1 VSQPLPYSAIPTIG
15 QLAGQRVRT
24 INLQVEKLP
33 DGIRISTPQARG
45 WSAHARNSVDLVR
58 ALEAAFREVSCA
70 SYARAKG
77 APYDLDI
84 LTTQVPG
91 DPLADQPRHR
101 RRTGRAVRHHA
112 HDPAE
117 WTKMED
123 GSWRSPGGRKYNP
136 GSAAV
141 RNVIRKRQEHGL
153 PT

>member
-1 VSQPLPYSAIPTIG
+1 VNQSLPYGAIPTIG

-24 INLQVEKLP
+24 ITIHVEKLA

-58 ALEAAFREVSCA
+58 ALEHAFREVSCA

-77 APYDLDI
+77 VDYDLDV

-101 RRTGRAVRHHA
+101 IRTGRAVRHHA
-112 HDPAE
+112 HDPAA

-123 GSWRSPGGRKYNP
+123 GCWRSPGGRKYRSD
-136 GSAAV
+136 SAAV
-141 RNVIRKRQEHGL
+141 RNVVRKREQHGL